1 MSLCAPVGLT
11 VIRPVYGLVNNG
23 YQVIFAQNDKSDD
36 EAMQVVLNKKYATR
50 VVDMIEER
58 ISGDF

>member
-1 MSLCAPVGLT
+1 MRKHSFT
-11 VIRPVYGLVNNG
+11 VLFR
-23 YQVIFAQNDKSDD
+23 FAQNDKSDD